1 MYDRGGSG
9 GSRDWRRMIGVSST
23 PFTFGIMAAYVIL
36 FFTLLLTPPGL
47 ASLLAFQTE
56 AFPARFWTLFTWPLV
71 CAGDPLS
78 LIFALG
84 WTYLF
89 AGSMERSWGTR
100 GFATFFV
107 AVNVLT
113 ALVVWLGSLFLG
125 PGVLSGLWVAT
136 APAVVAWS
144 VVNAREVVSFFFL
157 PIPGPFWG
165 IIGAAI
171 AFFYGGAAYGKP
183 LLGLLATAGCAAAY
197 WYAKVG
203 RYRYPGFAAGGGSGG
218 GGTGQRFGTRRGD
231 DPVTAGRFRDF
242 DREGSGGPRRGFSL
256 ARWWRERQ
264 ERKRLEEIF
273 RRSGFSDSDE
283 KRR

>member
-9 GSRDWRRMIGVSST
+9 NRDWRRLFGVSGT
-23 PFTFGIMAAYVIL
+23 PFTFGLMAAHTIL
-36 FFTLLLTPPGL
+36 FFLLLLTPPGL
-47 ASLLAFQTE
+47 KDLLAFQTD

-71 CAGDPLS
+71 GAGDPLS

-100 GFATFFV
+100 GFASFFV

-113 ALVVWLGSLFLG
+113 ALIVWLGSLVFG
-125 PGVLSGLWVAT
+125 HGILSGLWVAT

-165 IIGAAI
+165 LIGAAI
-171 AFFYGGAAYGKP
+171 AFFYGGAAQGKP

-197 WYAKVG
+197 WYARDG
-203 RYRYPGFAAGGGSGG
+203 RYRYQGYSGNG
-218 GGTGQRFGTRRGD
+218 GQRFGTRRGRD
-231 DPVTAGRFRDF
+231 DPVTAGRFRNF
-242 DREGSGGPRRGFSL
+242 DREGSGPRRGFSL
-256 ARWWRERQ
+256 TRWWRERQ

-273 RRSGFSDSDE
+273 RRSGFNDSDE